1 MIKIHDNLM
10 SMILDSLRNNV
21 IIKDK
26 YHLEINYS
34 NSSLSVYKYSENAK
48 FLYKVIQK
56 DTLHKDVVLLNKKDF
71 EKYDYFIVIPSH
83 LDYTVYNYKNLT
95 CRIVFKDTL
104 KVNFN
109 NGFFDMCNGYYSIT
123 DDFVEKCEEL
133 TSILL

>member
-1 MIKIHDNLM
+1 MIHDNLM

-34 NSSLSVYKYSENAK
+34 NSSLLAYKYSENAK
-48 FLYKVIQK
+48 FSYKVIQK
-56 DTLHKDVVLLNKKDF
+56 DTLHKDVILLNKKYF
-71 EKYDYFIVIPSH
+71 EKYDYFIVIPFH
-83 LDYTVYNYKNLT
+83 LDCTVYNYKNLT

>member
-1 MIKIHDNLM
+1 MIHDNLM

-34 NSSLSVYKYSENAK
+34 NSSLSAYKYSENAK

>member
-1 MIKIHDNLM
+1 MIHDNLM

-34 NSSLSVYKYSENAK
+34 NSSLSAYKYSENAK

-56 DTLHKDVVLLNKKDF
+56 DTLHKDVILLNKKDF
-71 EKYDYFIVIPSH
+71 EKYDYFIVIPFH
-83 LDYTVYNYKNLT
+83 LDCTVYNYKNLT

>member
-1 MIKIHDNLM
+1 MIHDNLM

-26 YHLEINYS
+26 YHLEINYT
-34 NSSLSVYKYSENAK
+34 NSSFSAYKYSENAK
-48 FLYKVIQK
+48 FSYKVIQK

-71 EKYDYFIVIPSH
+71 ENYDYFIVIPSH
-83 LDYTVYNYKNLT
+83 FYCTVYNYKNLT